1 MSKKGGTGHAAA
13 GPGGT
18 APGAEVG
25 RSDAR

>member
-1 MSKKGGTGHAAA
+1 MSKKGGTGHAATGHA
-13 GPGGT
+13 GT